1 MKLQIATDIANTET
15 VFSIADAVHDVID
28 ILEVGTPVITKEG
41 LVPVYHVKL
50 RYPNLCV
57 FADTNIIDG
66 EAMECEDACKARAD
80 IVM

>member
-41 LVPVYHVKL
+41 LVPVYLSLIHI
-50 RYPNLCV
+50 
-57 FADTNIIDG
+57 FIDQ
-66 EAMECEDACKARAD
+66 CH
-80 IVM
+80 

>member
-41 LVPVYHVKL
+41 LVPVYHVKQ
-50 RYPNLCV
+50 RYPNLYV
-57 FADTNIIDG
+57 LADTKSLMAKLWNVRMPVKLMRIS
-66 EAMECEDACKARAD
+66 
-80 IVM
+80 

>member
-41 LVPVYHVKL
+41 LVPVYLSLIH
-50 RYPNLCV
+50 
-57 FADTNIIDG
+57 I
-66 EAMECEDACKARAD
+66 
-80 IVM
+80 

>member
-50 RYPNLCV
+50 RCV
-57 FADTNIIDG
+57 CLPIQISLMAKLWNVRMPVKLMRIS
-66 EAMECEDACKARAD
+66 
-80 IVM
+80 